1 MSVKGK
7 VKKLNKKIEKFK
19 YEDTDGND
27 ITVEIDFDLLEVL
40 EKASTYNYK
49 NEIISRNKVVG
60 KWKTNNKKKIFNILK
75 NNVGDMPINTEQAYQ
90 DFLKKLENKYKVGEE
105 DE

>member
-1 MSVKGK
+1 M
-7 VKKLNKKIEKFK
+7 EKFK

-27 ITVEIDFDLLEVL
+27 ITVEIDFYLLKVL
-40 EKASTYNYK
+40 VKATTYNYK

-75 NNVGDMPINTEQAYQ
+75 NSVGDMSSDTKQTYQ
-90 DFLKKLENKYKVGEE
+90 DFIKKLENKYKGVNKI
-105 DE
+105 